1 MAVDAEPD
9 EAAVVAG
16 VALAADRHPEIESAE
31 EAEGQ
36 QDHDE
41 ELDALPGAEAP
52 ADEPGQD
59 DQRVGHDDGQG
70 RDGVAEAGVNKQ
82 MVLVGAVGVEG
93 GETLG
98 HAPAHHAQAIH
109 HRFGEDRHH
118 QRDEADVGEAGGQA
132 RGEGRVAQDFHD
144 KT

>member
-16 VALAADRHPEIESAE
+16 VTLAADRHPEIESAE

-59 DQRVGHDDGQG
+59 NQRVSHDDG
-70 RDGVAEAGVNKQ
+70 
-82 MVLVGAVGVEG
+82 
-93 GETLG
+93 
-98 HAPAHHAQAIH
+98 
-109 HRFGEDRHH
+109 
-118 QRDEADVGEAGGQA
+118 
-132 RGEGRVAQDFHD
+132 
-144 KT
+144 